1 MPVSSP
7 ITYALYDLTAAD
19 LAALSG
25 FGDSDQEY
33 FDYVVANATCLSEQ
47 FVDETDLG
55 IPTTTPY
62 SLCGGGGDSTVLDP
76 AVCTTGIPAG
86 SVVGEAPL
94 GAQVFWAPG
103 KESPGLVLNPGTYH
117 VIGQDA
123 SETYY
128 KLFFNCQYIMGTEE
142 HDAAQLPA
150 AAKWCAA
157 ASVHR
162 QLNSTSLN

>member
-1 MPVSSP
+1 VPEGVREV
-7 ITYALYDLTAAD
+7 AD
-19 LAALSG
+19 EDIRA
-25 FGDSDQEY
+25 
-33 FDYVVANATCLSEQ
+33 
-47 FVDETDLG
+47 
-55 IPTTTPY
+55 
-62 SLCGGGGDSTVLDP
+62 
-76 AVCTTGIPAG
+76 
-86 SVVGEAPL
+86 
-94 GAQVFWAPG
+94 
-103 KESPGLVLNPGTYH
+103 

-150 AAKWCAA
+150 TAKWCAA